1 MNTVAAAGGSA
12 VPKPGPP
19 KVKRWYQT
27 GQSPYLWEQT
37 ALDHIRRLTPATAPH
52 YAWATFS
59 FTAASGR
66 INECDLFIAVPRG
79 LYLVELKGHPGRV
92 INNGDTWSFHAP
104 DGRIRTIRNP
114 LHLTDLKSKELRYRL
129 QWALNDLR
137 LGGRELRVP
146 RIEPVVFLS
155 DPQVRSELD
164 TVQRTRVYGRDG
176 YETGLPAI
184 WGDLLSQPPERENW
198 RVREDFTRHL
208 PKLMQKIGVR
218 ASTAHLDFGGWRLDP
233 RPLDAGPTW
242 EDRIAKRQDPVRQEG
257 RVRIY
262 LVEQMAAEERRRSTT
277 RAAEREFKVL
287 QGINHPGI
295 AQALD
300 FRQHQGGPA
309 ILFGHRASD
318 LRLDQY
324 LAVHAEKLGE
334 SVRRDLVR
342 QLAEAVRYAH
352 RRSLYHRTLAARSVY
367 VTAKDNGTHP
377 TLRIIDWQASAR
389 HFDTTTSHASLGDSS
404 LTQQHVEDAALC
416 YLAPETDADD
426 PHPGQLDVF
435 GLGAVA
441 YHILTGKPPALTRT
455 ALKERLTSEGG
466 LHMYAVDDAVDPGL
480 DELVYA
486 ATRRSV
492 DDRLESAE
500 AFLDLLDEAEQA
512 TAAQAVAVEAD
523 PLTATPGQTVDGDW
537 SVERVLGSG
546 ATARALYVT
555 RVTEDDHDRTTVD
568 RRVLK
573 VALDAD
579 KNERLESEA
588 RALEQ
593 VSSGR
598 IVKLYDGPRTIGG
611 RRVLTLSYAGAE
623 TLGQRLRT
631 QGRLLYSELE
641 TFSNDLFIAL
651 DDLAAKGM
659 HHRDLKPDN
668 LGITLREDGEEQ
680 LMLFDFSLAGV
691 PDRDIKA
698 GTRGYLDPFLG
709 SARRTIY
716 DDHAERYAAAVV
728 LHEMA
733 SGERPIWGDGSRDP
747 HTDMTDE
754 APVLATDA
762 FQRRLGPGLEEFFR
776 QALHRDAD
784 QRFESLRQMRDE
796 WRRIFAE
803 ADRPSGPAA
812 KGAGPADTKG
822 MSQDEI
828 RDLWAAKAKLDM
840 SLAEAG
846 LTERAVDAAGELEAD
861 TVEQL
866 LDLPLTRFKQR
877 GIGPAIRKEL
887 TRRHRQ
893 WTAALR
899 PKKSRKRDDE
909 APSTRPTAS
918 GTGDDR
924 FDEESDVRQNV
935 NRLAALLN
943 PIPPGRRDNKR
954 PQVVAAWLGLDGG
967 SAPGSWPTNR
977 EVAAAVKV
985 RESTVSG
992 HLTEAAEY
1000 WVRQSWL
1007 TQLRDELADVLGAAG
1022 RIMTAQELAREL
1034 LVRHGGEAHTA
1045 DEAQTA
1051 ALAVVRA
1058 ALTAENVLKGQQDKN
1073 YEPRF
1078 TQVRRR
1084 GRVLVA
1090 MTSTDGSDEPTDD
1103 ELAAYAMDLGAK
1115 ADTVAEADPLPDPA
1129 AVLRQLRAVPPPEGT
1144 DPLPDTRMVTLAAA
1158 TSTNAAASPR
1168 LELYPR
1174 SLGLARALKI
1184 SQAAAGVRREVGIS
1198 TEGLLARL
1206 RSRFPEVELGRP
1218 TYVEVED
1225 ALAEAGFPLKYDTAD
1240 GRFRP
1245 PAPTGAA
1252 VSGGTSSTSTTGSV
1266 LASMTVEEARAAA
1279 GRDPSALLATK
1290 LGSAVREGGFLTLN
1304 VDVKRL
1310 PGAAEAVAEHFPVHQ
1325 VNLAEY
1331 FIEEFQ
1337 ALASEHGT
1345 DWPKVLAADTRYT
1358 RSGQLPNGL
1367 RSFVTRVWPRVRT
1380 RLDRLT
1386 AQDPQA
1392 VLFVH
1397 TAGLL
1402 SHYYEA
1408 GGHQLLVD
1416 LQREARRPGRQPH
1429 GLWLLIPS
1437 HNPRGIPELDGRTVE
1452 VTGGDAER
1460 VVLSGDFLRDLAA
1473 VSAVAAG
1480 E

>member
-1 MNTVAAAGGSA
+1 MAATGGSA
-12 VPKPGPP
+12 IPKPGPP

-27 GQSPYLWEQT
+27 RQSPYLWEQT
-37 ALDHIRRLTPATAPH
+37 ALDHIRRLMPATAPH

-66 INECDLFIAVPRG
+66 INECDLFVAVPRG

-137 LGGRELRVP
+137 PEGRELRVP

-155 DPQVRSELD
+155 DSQLRSELD
-164 TVQRTRVYGRDG
+164 MVQRTRVYGRDG

-198 RVREDFTRHL
+198 RVREDFTRYL

-218 ASTAHLDFGGWRLDP
+218 ASTAHLDFGDWRLDP

-242 EDRIAKRQDPVRQEG
+242 EDRIAERQDPVRQEG

-262 LVEQMAAEERRRSTT
+262 LVEQQATDERRRSTT

-287 QGINHPGI
+287 QGINHRGI
-295 AQALD
+295 AQAVD

-309 ILFGHRASD
+309 ILFRHRVSD

-324 LAVHAEKLGE
+324 LAVHGEKLTE
-334 SVRRDLVR
+334 TVRRDLVR

-352 RRSLYHRTLAARSVY
+352 RRSLYHRALAARSVY
-367 VTAKDNGTHP
+367 VSAKDNGAHP

-389 HFDTTTSHASLGDSS
+389 HFDTTTSHASVGNSS

-416 YLAPETDADD
+416 YLAPETDADH
-426 PHPGQLDVF
+426 PEPGQLDVF

-441 YHILTGKPPALTRT
+441 YHILTGTPPALTRT
-455 ALKERLTSEGG
+455 ALKERLTAEGG

-480 DELVYA
+480 EELVYA

-500 AFLDLLDEAEQA
+500 AFLDQLDEAEQA

-555 RVTEDDHDRTTVD
+555 RVTEDDHGRVTED

-593 VSSGR
+593 VSSSR
-598 IVKLYDGPRTIGG
+598 IVKLYGNGPRTIGG
-611 RRVLTLSYAGAE
+611 RRVLTLEYAGAE
-623 TLGQRLRT
+623 TLGERLRSE
-631 QGRLLYSELE
+631 GRLLYSKLE
-641 TFSNDLFIAL
+641 SFSNDLFMAL

-659 HHRDLKPDN
+659 LHRDLKPDN

-709 SARRTIY
+709 SARRPIY
-716 DDHAERYAAAVV
+716 DEHAERYATAVV

-733 SGERPIWGDGSRDP
+733 SGERPVWGDGSRDP
-747 HTDMTDE
+747 LTGMTDE
-754 APVLATDA
+754 TPVLATEA
-762 FQRRLGPGLEEFFR
+762 FQQRLGPGLEDFFK
-776 QALHRDAD
+776 QALHRDTD
-784 QRFESLRQMRDE
+784 QRFESLRQMRDA
-796 WRRIFAE
+796 WRRIFIE
-803 ADRPSGPAA
+803 ADRTPAPPA
-812 KGAGPADTKG
+812 KGVAGLTG
-822 MSQDEI
+822 TEGLSQDEI
-828 RDLWAAKAKLDM
+828 RDLHAAKAGLDT
-840 SLAEAG
+840 SLTQAG
-846 LTERAVDAAGELEAD
+846 LTERAADAAGELGAD

-866 LDLPLTRFKQR
+866 LDLPLTRFRQR
-877 GIGPAIRKEL
+877 GIGPAVRKEL

-893 WTAALR
+893 WTDTLR
-899 PKKSRKRDDE
+899 PKKSRKRDPE
-909 APSTRPTAS
+909 APSPKSVAM
-918 GTGDDR
+918 GAADDQLGAEP
-924 FDEESDVRQNV
+924 DARQSV

-943 PIPPGRRDNKR
+943 PVPPGRRDNKR
-954 PQVVAAWLGLDGG
+954 PQVVAAWLGLDGT
-967 SAPGSWPTNR
+967 STPGSWPTNR
-977 EVAAAVKV
+977 EVATALGIS
-985 RESTVSG
+985 EFTVSK
-992 HLTEAAEY
+992 HLTTAAEH
-1000 WVRQSWL
+1000 WAGQSWL
-1007 TQLRDELADVLGAAG
+1007 TQLREELADILQAAG

-1034 LVRHGGEAHTA
+1034 LVRHGGEADTA
-1045 DEAQTA
+1045 NEALIA

-1058 ALTAENVLKGQQDKN
+1058 ALTAENVLKDQQDEN

-1084 GRVLVA
+1084 GRLLVA

-1103 ELAAYAMDLGAK
+1103 ELSAYAMELGDK
-1115 ADTVAEADPLPDPA
+1115 ADTLAAADPLPDPA
-1129 AVLRQLRAVPPPEGT
+1129 AVLRLLRAVSPPEGT
-1144 DPLPDTRMVTLAAA
+1144 DPLPDTRLVTLAAA
-1158 TSTNAAASPR
+1158 TSSNAAASPR

-1174 SLGLARALKI
+1174 SLSMARALKT

-1198 TEGLLARL
+1198 TDGLLARL
-1206 RSRFPEVELGRP
+1206 RSRFPEMELGRP

-1225 ALAEAGFPLKYDTAD
+1225 ALAEAGFPLKYDTTD
-1240 GRFRP
+1240 SRFRP
-1245 PAPTGAA
+1245 PAPAGAA
-1252 VSGGTSSTSTTGSV
+1252 LSGGPSSSVSTTSSV
-1266 LASMTVEEARAAA
+1266 LASMTVQEARAAA
-1279 GRDPSALLATK
+1279 GRDPSALLAAK
-1290 LGSAVREGGFLTLN
+1290 LGTAVQEGGFLALN
-1304 VDVKRL
+1304 VAVKRL
-1310 PGAAEAVAEHFPVHQ
+1310 PGAANAVAEHFPVHQ
-1325 VNLAEY
+1325 VNLAEL
-1331 FIEEFQ
+1331 FIEEFR

-1367 RSFVTRVWPRVRT
+1367 RSFVARVWPRVRT
-1380 RLDRLT
+1380 RLDRIT
-1386 AQDPQA
+1386 TQDPEA

-1429 GLWLLIPS
+1429 GLWLLVPS
-1437 HNPRGIPELDGRTVE
+1437 HNPRGIPELDGHTVE

-1460 VVLSGDFLRDLAA
+1460 VVLSGDFLRELAA
-1473 VSAVAAG
+1473 VPAAAG
-1480 E
+1480 ER